1 MAKASVCV
9 GKESLAIASGN
20 LRALGSKESKLPRS
34 GGPALTGGARLDAIT
49 VAAVSAALLLARDDL
64 DLRRSASLRM
74 V

>member
-1 MAKASVCV
+1 LAKASVCV
-9 GKESLAIASGN
+9 GKEPLAIASGN

-34 GGPALTGGARLDAIT
+34 EGPALTGGVRLDAIT

-64 DLRRSASLRM
+64 DLRSASLRM